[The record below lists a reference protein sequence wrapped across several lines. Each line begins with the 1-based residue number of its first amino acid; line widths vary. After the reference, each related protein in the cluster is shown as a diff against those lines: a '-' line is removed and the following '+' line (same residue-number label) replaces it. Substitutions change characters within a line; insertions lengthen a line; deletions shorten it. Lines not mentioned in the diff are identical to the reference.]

1 MAKYEYKVKGVD
13 YVVEIQDIEGN
24 IANVTVNGIPFE
36 VEMKQP
42 VKSSKQKVKLTDGQN
57 NISASSVASAG
68 SAAGSSSAASS
79 DSASSSK
86 QATPAA
92 GKPVVAPL
100 PGTIKSCYNTASVS
114 GQNSVGGV
122 SGYNYGGTIKSCY
135 NTASVSGQ
143 YSVGGVCGDNY
154 EGPITNCYYL
164 SGTVADGKGGIGGKD
179 DENGKAVEMSKD
191 RFKSGEVAWLLN
203 GSKSVST
210 EESTLAWYQK
220 LGENADAYP
229 VLTSTGDNTVYGGYQ
244 HGSRVRFFSN
254 TVQHST
260 GECKLNCVKLQ

>member
-79 DSASSSK
+79 ASSSK

-100 PGTIKSCYNTASVS
+100 PGTINEIKVKVGDKVNTGDTVVVLEAMKM
-114 GQNSVGGV
+114 QNSIDAET
-122 SGYNYGGTIKSCY
+122 SGTITSI
-135 NTASVSGQ
+135 NVNE
-143 YSVGGVCGDNY
+143 GDAVM
-154 EGPITNCYYL
+154 EG
-164 SGTVADGKGGIGGKD
+164 D
-179 DENGKAVEMSKD
+179 
-191 RFKSGEVAWLLN
+191 
-203 GSKSVST
+203 
-210 EESTLAWYQK
+210 TLVTIA
-220 LGENADAYP
+220 
-229 VLTSTGDNTVYGGYQ
+229 
-244 HGSRVRFFSN
+244 
-254 TVQHST
+254 
-260 GECKLNCVKLQ
+260 

>member
-1 MAKYEYKVKGVD
+1 MAKYEYKVKDVD

-68 SAAGSSSAASS
+68 SAGSCSAASS

-100 PGTIKSCYNTASVS
+100 PGTINEIKVKVGDKVNTGDTVVVLEAMKM
-114 GQNSVGGV
+114 QNSIDAET
-122 SGYNYGGTIKSCY
+122 SGTITSI
-135 NTASVSGQ
+135 NVNE
-143 YSVGGVCGDNY
+143 GDAVM
-154 EGPITNCYYL
+154 EG
-164 SGTVADGKGGIGGKD
+164 D
-179 DENGKAVEMSKD
+179 
-191 RFKSGEVAWLLN
+191 
-203 GSKSVST
+203 
-210 EESTLAWYQK
+210 TLVTIA
-220 LGENADAYP
+220 
-229 VLTSTGDNTVYGGYQ
+229 
-244 HGSRVRFFSN
+244 
-254 TVQHST
+254 
-260 GECKLNCVKLQ
+260 

>member
-42 VKSSKQKVKLTDGQN
+42 VKSSKQKVKLRDGQN

-100 PGTIKSCYNTASVS
+100 PGTINEIKVKVGDKVNTGDTVVVLEAMKM
-114 GQNSVGGV
+114 QNNIDAETS
-122 SGYNYGGTIKSCY
+122 GTITSINVNK
-135 NTASVSGQ
+135 
-143 YSVGGVCGDNY
+143 GDAVM
-154 EGPITNCYYL
+154 EG
-164 SGTVADGKGGIGGKD
+164 D
-179 DENGKAVEMSKD
+179 
-191 RFKSGEVAWLLN
+191 
-203 GSKSVST
+203 
-210 EESTLAWYQK
+210 TLVTIA
-220 LGENADAYP
+220 
-229 VLTSTGDNTVYGGYQ
+229 
-244 HGSRVRFFSN
+244 
-254 TVQHST
+254 
-260 GECKLNCVKLQ
+260 